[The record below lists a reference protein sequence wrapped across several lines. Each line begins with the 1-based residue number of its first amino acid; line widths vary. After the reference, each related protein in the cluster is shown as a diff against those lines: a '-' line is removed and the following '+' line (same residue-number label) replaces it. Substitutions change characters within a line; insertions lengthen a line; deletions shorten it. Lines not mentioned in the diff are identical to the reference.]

1 MSKTKHIFAVL
12 ILSLLGITLLASLSK
27 LPNQF
32 EYANSIYHHVVNN
45 SITETGSL
53 NFVTAILYDYRAY
66 DSLGESTIIFGAVS
80 GIVLLLS
87 RKTLPVSSHGL
98 SFIVKR
104 TFGMLTPF
112 IFLFGIY
119 IITHGH
125 LSPGGGFQ
133 GGVILGA
140 ISIIFSIVYGS
151 EFDYKRYSPTTK
163 TLLETSGAL
172 LFIGLGFMGIL
183 LGGNFLMNLNI
194 LNAEV
199 GSLLSGGSIPF
210 INIGIGFKIGAGLAI
225 IFYSMI
231 QKTFKEEVD
240 L

>member
-1 MSKTKHIFAVL
+1 MSKQKHLLTLF
-12 ILSLLGITLLASLSK
+12 ILSLLGVAMLLSFEK
-27 LPNQF
+27 LPGQF
-32 EYANSIYHHVVNN
+32 EYSNSIYQHITNN
-45 SITETGSL
+45 GVKETGSL
-53 NFVTAILYDYRAY
+53 NFVTAILYDYRGY

-112 IFLFGIY
+112 IFLFSIY
-119 IITHGH
+119 IISHGH

-140 ISIIFSIVYGS
+140 ISIIFSIIYGS

-163 TLLETSGAL
+163 TLLETTGAL
-172 LFIGLGFMGIL
+172 LFIGLGILGIIM
-183 LGGNFLMNLNI
+183 GGNFLVNLKI
-194 LNAEV
+194 LDSEI
-199 GSLLSGGSIPF
+199 GSLLSAGSIPF
-210 INIGIGFKIGAGLAI
+210 INLGIGFKVGAGLAI

-231 QKTFKEEVD
+231 QKTFKEEVN

>member
-1 MSKTKHIFAVL
+1 MSKTKHIFAVV
-12 ILSLLGITLLASLSK
+12 ILTLLGITLLTSLNK

-45 SITETGSL
+45 SISETGSL

-112 IFLFGIY
+112 IFLFSIY

-183 LGGNFLMNLNI
+183 IGGNFLMNLNI

-199 GSLLSGGSIPF
+199 GSLLSAGSIPF

-231 QKTFKEEVD
+231 QKTFKEEVE

>member
-1 MSKTKHIFAVL
+1 MSKTKHVFAVL
-12 ILSLLGITLLASLSK
+12 ILSLLGITLLVSLNK

-45 SITETGSL
+45 SVSETGSL

-112 IFLFGIY
+112 IFLFSIY

-172 LFIGLGFMGIL
+172 LFIGLGLMGIL
-183 LGGNFLMNLNI
+183 VGGNFLMNLNI
-194 LNAEV
+194 LNTEV
-199 GSLLSGGSIPF
+199 GSLLSAGSIPF

>member
-1 MSKTKHIFAVL
+1 MSKTKHIFTMV
-12 ILSLLGITLLASLSK
+12 ILSLLGVTLLVNFDK
-27 LPNQF
+27 LPGQF
-32 EYANSIYHHVVNN
+32 EYANSIYHH
-45 SITETGSL
+45 ITHNGVSETGSL

-119 IITHGH
+119 IISHGH

-172 LFIGLGFMGIL
+172 LFIGLGL
-183 LGGNFLMNLNI
+183 LGVIMGGNFLVNLKI
-194 LNAEV
+194 LDSGV
-199 GSLLSGGSIPF
+199 GTLLSGGSIPF

-231 QKTFKEEVD
+231 QKTFKEEVN

>member
-1 MSKTKHIFAVL
+1 MQKTKHIFTVF
-12 ILSLLGITLLASLSK
+12 ILSLLGITMLISLNK
-27 LPNQF
+27 LPTQF
-32 EYANSIYHHVVNN
+32 EYANSIYHHIVNN
-45 SITETGSL
+45 SVSETGSL

-87 RKTLPVSSHGL
+87 RKSLPVSSHGL

-112 IFLFGIY
+112 IFLFSIY

-183 LGGNFLMNLNI
+183 IGGNFLMNLNI
-194 LNAEV
+194 LNGEA
-199 GSLLSGGSIPF
+199 GSLLSAGSIPF

>member
-1 MSKTKHIFAVL
+1 MTKKRQIFVVT
-12 ILSLLGITLLASLSK
+12 ILSLLGFIMLINFNRI
-27 LPNQF
+27 PNQF
-32 EYANSIYHHVVNN
+32 QYANSVYQHIVNN
-45 SITETGSL
+45 AVSETGSL

-112 IFLFGIY
+112 IFLFSIY
-119 IITHGH
+119 IMAHGH

-151 EFDYKRYSPTTK
+151 EFDYKRYSPTAK
-163 TLLETSGAL
+163 TLLETGGAL
-172 LFIGLGFMGIL
+172 LFIGLGIL
-183 LGGNFLMNLNI
+183 GMIVGGNFLMNVKI
-194 LNAEV
+194 LNSELGTLA
-199 GSLLSGGSIPF
+199 SGGSIPF

-231 QKTFKEEVD
+231 QKTFKEGVD

>member
-1 MSKTKHIFAVL
+1 MSKTKHILTVF
-12 ILSLLGITLLASLSK
+12 ILSLLGITLLISLNK

-32 EYANSIYHHVVNN
+32 EYANSIYHHIVNN
-45 SITETGSL
+45 SVSETGSL

-112 IFLFGIY
+112 IFLFSIY

-172 LFIGLGFMGIL
+172 LFIGLGLMGIL
-183 LGGNFLMNLNI
+183 IGGNFLMNLNI

-199 GSLLSGGSIPF
+199 GSLLSAGSIPF

>member
-12 ILSLLGITLLASLSK
+12 ILSLLGITLLVSLNK

-32 EYANSIYHHVVNN
+32 EYANSIYHHIVNN
-45 SITETGSL
+45 SVSETGSL

-112 IFLFGIY
+112 IFLFSIY

-172 LFIGLGFMGIL
+172 LFIGLGLMGIL
-183 LGGNFLMNLNI
+183 VGGNFLMNLNI
-194 LNAEV
+194 LSAEV
-199 GSLLSGGSIPF
+199 GSLLSAGSIPF